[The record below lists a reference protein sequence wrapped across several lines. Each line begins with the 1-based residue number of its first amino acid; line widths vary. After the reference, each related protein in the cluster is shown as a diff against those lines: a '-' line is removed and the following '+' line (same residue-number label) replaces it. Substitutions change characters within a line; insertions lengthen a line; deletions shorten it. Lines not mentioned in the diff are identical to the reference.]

1 MRSTF
6 ACGTLWGA
14 EVSSSLQEASNRLH
28 QAKWL
33 RTAVASGV
41 YTTTQGLSID
51 MFGLSAKLG
60 QQENQK
66 IEVKALTDSTISL
79 HFPAYD
85 VPLVGDFPYSNAAQ
99 KEYQLDKVVVKF
111 QPDGTMSF
119 ASKVKIETVFQMTP
133 AKMKKDDIPYRTFPD
148 TPISYEGTIKG
159 KELTVK
165 ITAQPGKNAFPRHLQ
180 LCGTKINY
188 ASYIDTNMLS

>member
-1 MRSTF
+1 MKNHKFS
-6 ACGTLWGA
+6 ASVLLAATLLGA
-14 EVSSSLQEASNRLH
+14 SGLMASCNDDETSNTH
-28 QAKWL
+28 KVPQAKVL

-41 YTTTQGLSID
+41 YTTTQSLSID

-66 IEVKALTDSTISL
+66 IELKALTDSTISL

-133 AKMKKDDIPYRTFPD
+133 AKMKKEDIPYRTFPN

-159 KELTVK
+159 NELTVK
-165 ITAQPGKNAFPRHLQ
+165 ITAQPGKMPFPV
-180 LCGTKINY
+180 TYNY
-188 ASYIDTNMLS
+188 VGQK

>member
-1 MRSTF
+1 MKNHKFHASLLL
-6 ACGTLWGA
+6 AATLLGA
-14 EVSSSLQEASNRLH
+14 SGLMASCNDDETPNIH
-28 QAKWL
+28 KVPQAKLL

-51 MFGLSAKLG
+51 MLGHSAKLG

-85 VPLVGDFPYSNAAQ
+85 IPIVGKFYSNAAQ

-148 TPISYEGTIKG
+148 TPISCEGTIKG

-165 ITAQPGKNAFPRHLQ
+165 ITAQPGKMPFPV
-180 LCGTKINY
+180 TYNY
-188 ASYIDTNMLS
+188 VGQK

>member
-1 MRSTF
+1 MKNHKFHASLLL
-6 ACGTLWGA
+6 AATLLGA
-14 EVSSSLQEASNRLH
+14 SGLMASCNDDETSNTH
-28 QAKWL
+28 KVPQAKVL
-33 RTAVASGV
+33 RTAVASGF

-51 MFGLSAKLG
+51 MFGKSTKLG

-85 VPLVGDFPYSNAAQ
+85 VPLVGKFYSNAAQ

-111 QPDGTMSF
+111 QPDGTMAF
-119 ASKVKIETVFQMTP
+119 ASKVKIDTQFQMTP
-133 AKMKKDDIPYRTFPD
+133 VKTKKDDIPYHTYPD
-148 TPISYEGTIKG
+148 TPISCEGTIKG

-165 ITAQPGKNAFPRHLQ
+165 ITAQPGKMPFPL
-180 LCGTKINY
+180 TYNY
-188 ASYIDTNMLS
+188 VGKK

>member
-1 MRSTF
+1 MKNHKFHASLLL
-6 ACGTLWGA
+6 AATLLGA
-14 EVSSSLQEASNRLH
+14 SGLMASCNDDETSNAH
-28 QAKWL
+28 KVPQAKVL

-51 MFGLSAKLG
+51 MFGKSTKLG

-85 VPLVGDFPYSNAAQ
+85 VPLVGKFYSNAAQ

-111 QPDGTMSF
+111 QPDGTMAF
-119 ASKVKIETVFQMTP
+119 ASEVKIETQFQMTP
-133 AKMKKDDIPYRTFPD
+133 VKTKKDDIPYRAYPD
-148 TPISYEGTIKG
+148 TPISCEGTIKG
-159 KELTVK
+159 KEINVK
-165 ITAQPGKNAFPRHLQ
+165 ITAQPGKMPFPL
-180 LCGTKINY
+180 TYNY
-188 ASYIDTNMLS
+188 VGQK

>member
-1 MRSTF
+1 MKNHKFHASVLL
-6 ACGTLWGA
+6 AATLLGA
-14 EVSSSLQEASNRLH
+14 SGLMASCNDDETPAPH
-28 QAKWL
+28 KVPQAKVL

-51 MFGLSAKLG
+51 MFDLSAKLG

-133 AKMKKDDIPYRTFPD
+133 AKMKKYDIPYRTFPD

-165 ITAQPGKNAFPRHLQ
+165 ITAQPGKMPFPV
-180 LCGTKINY
+180 TYNY
-188 ASYIDTNMLS
+188 VGQK

>member
-1 MRSTF
+1 MKNHKFS
-6 ACGTLWGA
+6 ASVLLAATLLGA
-14 EVSSSLQEASNRLH
+14 SGLMASCNDDETSAPH
-28 QAKWL
+28 KVPQAKVL

-51 MFGLSAKLG
+51 MFGKSTKLG

-85 VPLVGDFPYSNAAQ
+85 VPLVGKFYSNAAQ

-111 QPDGTMSF
+111 QPDGTMAF
-119 ASKVKIETVFQMTP
+119 ASKVKIDTQFQMTP
-133 AKMKKDDIPYRTFPD
+133 VKTKKDDIPYHTYPD
-148 TPISYEGTIKG
+148 TPISCEGTIKG
-159 KELTVK
+159 KEINVK
-165 ITAQPGKNAFPRHLQ
+165 ITAQPGKMPFPL
-180 LCGTKINY
+180 TYNY
-188 ASYIDTNMLS
+188 VGKK

>member
-1 MRSTF
+1 MKNYKFS
-6 ACGTLWGA
+6 ASLLLAATLLGA
-14 EVSSSLQEASNRLH
+14 SSLMASCNDDETSAPH
-28 QAKWL
+28 KVPQAKVL

-51 MFGLSAKLG
+51 MFGKSTKLG

-85 VPLVGDFPYSNAAQ
+85 VPLVGKFYSNAAQ

-111 QPDGTMSF
+111 QPDGTMAF
-119 ASKVKIETVFQMTP
+119 ASKVKIDTQFQMTP
-133 AKMKKDDIPYRTFPD
+133 VKTKKDDIPYHTYPD
-148 TPISYEGTIKG
+148 TPISCEGTIKG
-159 KELTVK
+159 KEINVK
-165 ITAQPGKNAFPRHLQ
+165 ITAQPGKMPFPL
-180 LCGTKINY
+180 TYNY
-188 ASYIDTNMLS
+188 VGKK

>member
-1 MRSTF
+1 MKNHKFHASLLL
-6 ACGTLWGA
+6 AATLVGA
-14 EVSSSLQEASNRLH
+14 SGLMVSCNDDETSNTHKLP
-28 QAKWL
+28 QAKVL

-51 MFGLSAKLG
+51 MLGMSAKLG

-85 VPLVGDFPYSNAAQ
+85 IPLVGDFPYSNAAQ

-119 ASKVKIETVFQMTP
+119 ASKVKIETQFQMTP

-148 TPISYEGTIKG
+148 TPISCEGTING
-159 KELTVK
+159 KELSVK
-165 ITAQPGKNAFPRHLQ
+165 ITAQPGKMPFPV
-180 LCGTKINY
+180 TYNY
-188 ASYIDTNMLS
+188 AGKK

>member
-1 MRSTF
+1 MKNHKFHASLLL
-6 ACGTLWGA
+6 AATLLGA
-14 EVSSSLQEASNRLH
+14 SGLMASCNDDETSNTH
-28 QAKWL
+28 KVPQAKVL
-33 RTAVASGV
+33 RTAVASGF

-51 MFGLSAKLG
+51 MFGKSTKLG

-85 VPLVGDFPYSNAAQ
+85 VPLVGKFYSNAAQ

-148 TPISYEGTIKG
+148 TPISCEGTIKG

-165 ITAQPGKNAFPRHLQ
+165 ITAQPGKMPFPV
-180 LCGTKINY
+180 TYNY
-188 ASYIDTNMLS
+188 VGQK

>member
-1 MRSTF
+1 MKNHKFHASLLL
-6 ACGTLWGA
+6 AATLLGA
-14 EVSSSLQEASNRLH
+14 SGLMASCNDDETSNTH
-28 QAKWL
+28 KVPQAKVL

-51 MFGLSAKLG
+51 MFGLSTKLG

-85 VPLVGDFPYSNAAQ
+85 VPLVGKFYSNAAQ

-111 QPDGTMSF
+111 QPDGTMAF
-119 ASKVKIETVFQMTP
+119 ASKVKIDTQFQMTP
-133 AKMKKDDIPYRTFPD
+133 VKTKKDDIPYHTYPD
-148 TPISYEGTIKG
+148 TPISCEGTIKG

-165 ITAQPGKNAFPRHLQ
+165 ITAQPGKMPFPV
-180 LCGTKINY
+180 TYNY
-188 ASYIDTNMLS
+188 VGKK

>member
-1 MRSTF
+1 MKNHKFHASLLLAATLLGASGLMASCNDDETSSTHK
-6 ACGTLWGA
+6 
-14 EVSSSLQEASNRLH
+14 VP
-28 QAKWL
+28 QAKVL

-51 MFGLSAKLG
+51 MFGKSTKLG

-85 VPLVGDFPYSNAAQ
+85 VPLVGKFYSNAAQ

-111 QPDGTMSF
+111 QPDGTMAF
-119 ASKVKIETVFQMTP
+119 ASKVKIDTQFQMTP
-133 AKMKKDDIPYRTFPD
+133 VKTKKDDIPYRTFPD
-148 TPISYEGTIKG
+148 TPISCEGTIKG
-159 KELTVK
+159 KEINVK
-165 ITAQPGKNAFPRHLQ
+165 ITAQPGKMPFPL
-180 LCGTKINY
+180 TYNY
-188 ASYIDTNMLS
+188 VGQK

>member
-1 MRSTF
+1 MKNHKFHASLLL
-6 ACGTLWGA
+6 AATLLGA
-14 EVSSSLQEASNRLH
+14 SGLMASCNDDETSNTH
-28 QAKWL
+28 KVPQAKVL

-51 MFGLSAKLG
+51 MFGKSTKLG

-85 VPLVGDFPYSNAAQ
+85 VPLVGKFYSNAAQ

-111 QPDGTMSF
+111 QPDGTMAF
-119 ASKVKIETVFQMTP
+119 ASKVKIDTQFQMTP
-133 AKMKKDDIPYRTFPD
+133 VKTKKDDIPYHTYPD
-148 TPISYEGTIKG
+148 TPISCEGTIKG

-165 ITAQPGKNAFPRHLQ
+165 ITAQPGKMPFPV
-180 LCGTKINY
+180 TYNY
-188 ASYIDTNMLS
+188 AGKK

>member
-1 MRSTF
+1 MKNHKFHASLLL
-6 ACGTLWGA
+6 AATLLGA
-14 EVSSSLQEASNRLH
+14 SGLMASCNDDETSNTH
-28 QAKWL
+28 KVPQAKVL

-85 VPLVGDFPYSNAAQ
+85 VPLVGEFPYSNAAQ

-111 QPDGTMSF
+111 QPDGTMAF
-119 ASKVKIETVFQMTP
+119 ASKVKIETQFQMTP
-133 AKMKKDDIPYRTFPD
+133 AKMKKDDIPYHTYSD
-148 TPISYEGTIKG
+148 TPISCEGTIKG
-159 KELTVK
+159 KEINVK
-165 ITAQPGKNAFPRHLQ
+165 ITAQPGKMPFPL
-180 LCGTKINY
+180 TYNY
-188 ASYIDTNMLS
+188 VGQK

>member
-1 MRSTF
+1 MKNHKFHASLLL
-6 ACGTLWGA
+6 AATLLGA
-14 EVSSSLQEASNRLH
+14 SGLMASCNDDETSNTH
-28 QAKWL
+28 KVPQAKVL

-51 MFGLSAKLG
+51 MFGKSTKLG

-85 VPLVGDFPYSNAAQ
+85 VPLVGKFYSNAAQ

-111 QPDGTMSF
+111 QPDGTMAF
-119 ASKVKIETVFQMTP
+119 ASKVKIDTQFQMTP
-133 AKMKKDDIPYRTFPD
+133 VKTKKDDIPYHTYPD
-148 TPISYEGTIKG
+148 TPISCEGTIKG

-165 ITAQPGKNAFPRHLQ
+165 ITAQPGKMPFPV
-180 LCGTKINY
+180 TYNY
-188 ASYIDTNMLS
+188 VGKK

>member
-1 MRSTF
+1 MKNHKFHASLLL
-6 ACGTLWGA
+6 AATLLGA
-14 EVSSSLQEASNRLH
+14 SGLMASCNDDETSNTH
-28 QAKWL
+28 KVPQAKVL

-51 MFGLSAKLG
+51 MFGKSTKLG

-85 VPLVGDFPYSNAAQ
+85 VPLVGKFYSNAAQ

-111 QPDGTMSF
+111 QPDGTMAF
-119 ASKVKIETVFQMTP
+119 ASKVKIDTQFQMTP
-133 AKMKKDDIPYRTFPD
+133 VKTKKDDIPYHTYSD
-148 TPISYEGTIKG
+148 TPISCEGTIKG
-159 KELTVK
+159 KEINVK
-165 ITAQPGKNAFPRHLQ
+165 ITAQPGKMPFPL
-180 LCGTKINY
+180 TYNY
-188 ASYIDTNMLS
+188 AGKK

>member
-1 MRSTF
+1 MKNHKFHASLLL
-6 ACGTLWGA
+6 AATLLGA
-14 EVSSSLQEASNRLH
+14 SGLMASCNDDETSNIH
-28 QAKWL
+28 KVPQAKVL

-51 MFGLSAKLG
+51 MFGKSTKLG

-85 VPLVGDFPYSNAAQ
+85 VPLVGKFYSNAAQ

-111 QPDGTMSF
+111 QPDGTMAF
-119 ASKVKIETVFQMTP
+119 ASKVKIDTQFQMTP
-133 AKMKKDDIPYRTFPD
+133 VKTKKDDIPYHTFPD
-148 TPISYEGTIKG
+148 TPISCEGTIKG
-159 KELTVK
+159 KEINVK
-165 ITAQPGKNAFPRHLQ
+165 ITAQPGKMPFPL
-180 LCGTKINY
+180 TYNY
-188 ASYIDTNMLS
+188 VGKK

>member
-1 MRSTF
+1 MKNHKFHASLLL
-6 ACGTLWGA
+6 AATLLGA
-14 EVSSSLQEASNRLH
+14 SGLMASCNDDETSNIH
-28 QAKWL
+28 KVPQAKVL

-51 MFGLSAKLG
+51 MFGKSTKLG

-85 VPLVGDFPYSNAAQ
+85 IPIVGKFYSNAAQ

-165 ITAQPGKNAFPRHLQ
+165 ITAQPGKMPFPV
-180 LCGTKINY
+180 TYNY
-188 ASYIDTNMLS
+188 VGQK

>member
-1 MRSTF
+1 MKNHKFHASLLLATTLLGASGLMASCNDDETSSTHK
-6 ACGTLWGA
+6 
-14 EVSSSLQEASNRLH
+14 VP
-28 QAKWL
+28 QAKVL

-51 MFGLSAKLG
+51 MFGKSTKLG

-85 VPLVGDFPYSNAAQ
+85 VPLVGKFYSNAAQ

-111 QPDGTMSF
+111 QPDGTMAF
-119 ASKVKIETVFQMTP
+119 ASKVKIDTQFQMTP
-133 AKMKKDDIPYRTFPD
+133 VKTKKDDIPYHTYPD
-148 TPISYEGTIKG
+148 TPLSCEGTIKG
-159 KELTVK
+159 KEINVK
-165 ITAQPGKNAFPRHLQ
+165 ITAQPGKMPFPL
-180 LCGTKINY
+180 TYNY
-188 ASYIDTNMLS
+188 VGKK

>member
-1 MRSTF
+1 MKNHKFHASLLL
-6 ACGTLWGA
+6 AATLLGA
-14 EVSSSLQEASNRLH
+14 SGLMASCNDDETSNTH
-28 QAKWL
+28 KVPQAKVL

-51 MFGLSAKLG
+51 MFGKSTKLG

-85 VPLVGDFPYSNAAQ
+85 VPLVGKFYSNAAQ

-111 QPDGTMSF
+111 QPDGTMAF
-119 ASKVKIETVFQMTP
+119 ASKVKIETQFQMTP
-133 AKMKKDDIPYRTFPD
+133 VKMKKDDIPYRTFPD
-148 TPISYEGTIKG
+148 TPISCEGTIKG

-165 ITAQPGKNAFPRHLQ
+165 ITAQPGKMPFPV
-180 LCGTKINY
+180 TYNY
-188 ASYIDTNMLS
+188 VGQK

>member
-1 MRSTF
+1 MKNHKFHASLLL
-6 ACGTLWGA
+6 AATLLGA
-14 EVSSSLQEASNRLH
+14 SGLMASCNDDETSNTH
-28 QAKWL
+28 KVPQAKVL

-51 MFGLSAKLG
+51 MFGKSTKLG

-85 VPLVGDFPYSNAAQ
+85 VPLVGKFYSNAAQ

-111 QPDGTMSF
+111 QPDGTMAF
-119 ASKVKIETVFQMTP
+119 ASEVKIETQFQMTP
-133 AKMKKDDIPYRTFPD
+133 VKTKKDDIPYRAYPD
-148 TPISYEGTIKG
+148 TPISCEGTIKG
-159 KELTVK
+159 KEINVK
-165 ITAQPGKNAFPRHLQ
+165 ITAQPGKMPFPL
-180 LCGTKINY
+180 TYNY
-188 ASYIDTNMLS
+188 VGQK

>member
-1 MRSTF
+1 MLL
-6 ACGTLWGA
+6 AATLLGA
-14 EVSSSLQEASNRLH
+14 SGLMASCNDDETSNTH
-28 QAKWL
+28 KVPQAKVL

-85 VPLVGDFPYSNAAQ
+85 VPLVGDFLYCNAAQ
-99 KEYQLDKVVVKF
+99 KEY
-111 QPDGTMSF
+111 
-119 ASKVKIETVFQMTP
+119 
-133 AKMKKDDIPYRTFPD
+133 
-148 TPISYEGTIKG
+148 
-159 KELTVK
+159 
-165 ITAQPGKNAFPRHLQ
+165 
-180 LCGTKINY
+180 
-188 ASYIDTNMLS
+188 

>member
-1 MRSTF
+1 MKNHKFHASLLLAATLLGASGLMASCNDDETSSTHK
-6 ACGTLWGA
+6 
-14 EVSSSLQEASNRLH
+14 VP
-28 QAKWL
+28 QAKVL

-51 MFGLSAKLG
+51 MFGKSTKLG

-85 VPLVGDFPYSNAAQ
+85 VPLVGKFYSNAAQ

-111 QPDGTMSF
+111 QPDGTMAF
-119 ASKVKIETVFQMTP
+119 ASKVKIDTQFQMTP
-133 AKMKKDDIPYRTFPD
+133 VKTKKDDIPYSTYPD
-148 TPISYEGTIKG
+148 TPISCEGTIKG
-159 KELTVK
+159 KEINVK
-165 ITAQPGKNAFPRHLQ
+165 ITAQPGKMPFPL
-180 LCGTKINY
+180 TYNY
-188 ASYIDTNMLS
+188 IGKK

>member
-1 MRSTF
+1 MKNHKFHASLLL
-6 ACGTLWGA
+6 AATLLGA
-14 EVSSSLQEASNRLH
+14 SGLMASCNDDETSNTH
-28 QAKWL
+28 KVPQAKVL

-85 VPLVGDFPYSNAAQ
+85 VPLVGEFPYSNAAQ

-148 TPISYEGTIKG
+148 THI
-159 KELTVK
+159 L
-165 ITAQPGKNAFPRHLQ
+165 
-180 LCGTKINY
+180 
-188 ASYIDTNMLS
+188 

>member
-1 MRSTF
+1 MKNHKFHASLLL
-6 ACGTLWGA
+6 AATLLGA
-14 EVSSSLQEASNRLH
+14 SGLMASCNDDETPNIH
-28 QAKWL
+28 KVPQAKVL

-51 MFGLSAKLG
+51 MHGHSAKLG

-133 AKMKKDDIPYRTFPD
+133 AKMKKDDLP
-148 TPISYEGTIKG
+148 
-159 KELTVK
+159 
-165 ITAQPGKNAFPRHLQ
+165 
-180 LCGTKINY
+180 
-188 ASYIDTNMLS
+188 

>member
-1 MRSTF
+1 MKNHKFHASLLLAATLL
-6 ACGTLWGA
+6 GTSGLM
-14 EVSSSLQEASNRLH
+14 ASCNDDETSNTH
-28 QAKWL
+28 KVPQAKVL

-148 TPISYEGTIKG
+148 TPISCEGTIKG
-159 KELTVK
+159 KEINVK
-165 ITAQPGKNAFPRHLQ
+165 ITAQPGKMPFPV
-180 LCGTKINY
+180 TYNY
-188 ASYIDTNMLS
+188 AGKK

>member
-1 MRSTF
+1 MKNHKFHASLLL
-6 ACGTLWGA
+6 AATLLGA
-14 EVSSSLQEASNRLH
+14 SGLMASCNDDETPNIH
-28 QAKWL
+28 KVPQAKVL

-51 MFGLSAKLG
+51 MLGKSTKLG

-85 VPLVGDFPYSNAAQ
+85 VPFVGASRYSNVAQ

-111 QPDGTMSF
+111 QPDGTMAF
-119 ASKVKIETVFQMTP
+119 ASKVKIETQFQMTP
-133 AKMKKDDIPYRTFPD
+133 AKMKKDDIPYHTYPD
-148 TPISYEGTIKG
+148 TPISCEGTIKG
-159 KELTVK
+159 KEINVK
-165 ITAQPGKNAFPRHLQ
+165 ITAQPGKMPFPL
-180 LCGTKINY
+180 TYNY
-188 ASYIDTNMLS
+188 VGQK

>member
-1 MRSTF
+1 MKNHKFHASLLLAATLLGASGLMASCNDDETSSTHK
-6 ACGTLWGA
+6 
-14 EVSSSLQEASNRLH
+14 VP
-28 QAKWL
+28 QAKVL

-51 MFGLSAKLG
+51 MFGKSTKLG

-85 VPLVGDFPYSNAAQ
+85 VPLVGKFYSNAAQ

-111 QPDGTMSF
+111 QPDGTMAF
-119 ASKVKIETVFQMTP
+119 ASKVKIDTQFQMTP
-133 AKMKKDDIPYRTFPD
+133 VKTKKDDIPYRTFPD
-148 TPISYEGTIKG
+148 TPISCEGTIKG
-159 KELTVK
+159 KEMTVK
-165 ITAQPGKNAFPRHLQ
+165 ITAQPGKMPFPV
-180 LCGTKINY
+180 TYNY
-188 ASYIDTNMLS
+188 VGQK